1 MTTPNNGLVLGEH
14 GYRPGLAVTGLYRG
28 ERREGRFW
36 ELLTCGVDSRPVG
49 PMLAGCR
56 LERPLPTSSVRSD
69 RNRVQV
75 SAHKPER

>member
-14 GYRPGLAVTGLYRG
+14 GYRPGLAVADLYRG

-56 LERPLPTSSVRSD
+56 LRTSIAKIFG
-69 RNRVQV
+69 QV
-75 SAHKPER
+75 GSEPCAGFSA